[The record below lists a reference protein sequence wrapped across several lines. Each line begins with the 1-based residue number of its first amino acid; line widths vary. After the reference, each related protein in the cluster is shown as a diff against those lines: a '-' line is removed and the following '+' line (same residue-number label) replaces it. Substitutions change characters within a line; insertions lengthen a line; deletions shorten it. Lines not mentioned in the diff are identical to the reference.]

1 MAEEKRGGIGG
12 SPPHKVHGGQPGAL
26 LALPKSGN
34 CHDPHSDT
42 VRNGSGPG
50 KFGTYDPQL
59 DPKAPKLTP
68 KNRKIDALQNSRSGR
83 LCRAL

>member
-1 MAEEKRGGIGG
+1 MFSGAVFEVALAGYGQRKKRGNRGAL
-12 SPPHKVHGGQPGAL
+12 PPHKVHGGQPSAL
-26 LALPKSGN
+26 LALPKVGN

-59 DPKAPKLTP
+59 DPKA
-68 KNRKIDALQNSRSGR
+68 
-83 LCRAL
+83 